1 MSRPIYYGYWLIV
14 AAFIAQ
20 FVSVGAQSYVIGPF
34 MIPMTTE
41 LGWTR
46 AEFTLPRTIGQVVMA
61 FTGFFIGSL
70 VDRKGARAFMLGGVV
85 ILAAALFLLSKV
97 NTLWQ
102 WILLNGIVLTIG
114 ASLIGNLV
122 VNVTLA
128 KWFVNFR
135 GRAIAFA
142 AMGVSFAGVLL
153 TPLATWAIDL
163 YGWRTGW
170 QLLSIGAFIFV
181 VPTALAMRRSPE
193 DHNLNPCLLYTSP
206 SPRDQRGSRMPSS
219 A

>member
-1 MSRPIYYGYWLIV
+1 M
-14 AAFIAQ
+14 AFIKPPIS
-20 FVSVGAQSYVIGPF
+20 VSFNFIE
-34 MIPMTTE
+34 TE
-41 LGWTR
+41 ASGFL
-46 AEFTLPRTIGQVVMA
+46 A
-61 FTGFFIGSL
+61 FLAKDPVLFDWSQEYCLTAL
-70 VDRKGARAFMLGGVV
+70 TYRKGARGFMLGGVV
-85 ILAAALFLLSKV
+85 ILSVALFLLSKV
-97 NTLWQ
+97 NALWQ
-102 WILLNGIVLTIG
+102 WILLNGVVLTIG

-128 KWFVNFR
+128 KWFVDFR

-181 VPTALAMRRSPE
+181 VPAALAMRRSPE
-193 DHNLNPCLLYTSP
+193 DYNLKRIITKNKIFSVILE
-206 SPRDQRGSRMPSS
+206 
-219 A
+219 